1 MPGRRRGI
9 TSRRVKLHVKTSA
22 SAEVFFGRN
31 FDKIDFMTV
40 SVNLL
45 GEMVICLTIY
55 GNENRC
61 QMVNKGFCLF
71 FELGGVRVKAWN

>member
-1 MPGRRRGI
+1 M
-9 TSRRVKLHVKTSA
+9 
-22 SAEVFFGRN
+22 EVFFGRN

-40 SVNLL
+40 SANLL

-55 GNENRC
+55 GNENRY

>member
-1 MPGRRRGI
+1 M
-9 TSRRVKLHVKTSA
+9 
-22 SAEVFFGRN
+22 EVFFGRN

-40 SVNLL
+40 SVSLL
-45 GEMVICLTIY
+45 GERVICLTIF
-55 GNENRC
+55 GNENRY